1 MYSTGNIINNT
12 IIIFMVA
19 DGYQSYSDDHFVMYK
34 NIKSLC
40 SIPETNI
47 IMYVDYTSVKNVKAL
62 GQH

>member
-1 MYSTGNIINNT
+1 MYSTGNIINST

-19 DGYQSYSDDHFVMYK
+19 DGYQSYCDDHFVMYK

-40 SIPETNI
+40 SIPKTNI
-47 IMYVDYTSVKNVKAL
+47 ITYVDYTSVKNVKAL